1 MTENNRKNKA
11 KEKTSLF
18 KRTAA
23 RVKGFFKGC
32 KDEFDKIIWP
42 GKDTM
47 VKQFAAVVCVS
58 VVTAALIAVI
68 DFGAQNLIDV
78 LVKIGSA

>member
-1 MTENNRKNKA
+1 MTESISKVKA
-11 KEKTSLF
+11 KEKPSLF

-32 KDEFDKIIWP
+32 KDEFGKIIWP
-42 GKDTM
+42 GRDTM

-58 VVTAALIAVI
+58 VVTAVLIAVI

-78 LVKIGSA
+78 LVKIGA